1 MSAFAVD
8 PVFTQLQWIAFG
20 GLLAFGVAVQFI
32 FSPRRREVM
41 GGMKFALASAVIA
54 TPGVAGLTLVRGA
67 YRAGYLAEGR
77 GFLEANLRSIVWM
90 SGFIVLSQL
99 VVRFLPPLSWLSR
112 DLRSAGRAVWSARL
126 GRWTGRASR

>member
-1 MSAFAVD
+1 MSSFVVE

-20 GLLAFGVAVQFI
+20 GLLAFGLLVQFF

-41 GGMKFALASAVIA
+41 GSMKFALASAVIA
-54 TPGVAGLTLVRGA
+54 TPGIAGVTLVRGA

-90 SGFIVLSQL
+90 SGFIFVSQL
-99 VVRFLPPLSWLSR
+99 AVRFLPPLSWLSR
-112 DLRSAGRAVWSARL
+112 DLRAAGRAVWSERL
-126 GRWTGRASR
+126 GRWMGRAR

>member
-20 GLLAFGVAVQFI
+20 GLLAFGLATQVF
-32 FSPRRREVM
+32 FSPRRREIM
-41 GGMKFALASAVIA
+41 GSAKFALASAVIA
-54 TPGVAGLTLVRGA
+54 TPGLAGVTLVRGA

-90 SGFIVLSQL
+90 SGFVFLSQL
-99 VVRFLPPLSWLSR
+99 AVRFVPPMSWLSR
-112 DLRSAGRAVWSARL
+112 DLSNAGKAVWGARLNRWMGRA
-126 GRWTGRASR
+126 